1 MCCCKNTYFTIY
13 AHISLQIPRKMQL
26 ITQIFIF
33 TDSKTHLQFT
43 IYHCNSFYRLN
54 MNMYFICCVR
64 FYICQRGPFPKGC
77 STCALN
83 LQLIQMLKWSH
94 RNKRGRVR
102 CKMKGTWTLITEK
115 YYFKVI
121 YCPPN
126 GVRNQRNCKILAH
139 FGALGTPPNPHMYTF
154 PIFSAVV

>member
-1 MCCCKNTYFTIY
+1 MY
-13 AHISLQIPRKMQL
+13 AHISLQIPRKMHL

-33 TDSKTHLQFT
+33 TDYKTHLQFT
-43 IYHCNSFYRLN
+43 IYHCNIFYQLN
-54 MNMYFICCVR
+54 MNVYVISYVR

-115 YYFKVI
+115 YI
-121 YCPPN
+121 
-126 GVRNQRNCKILAH
+126 ILRWSTAPQMESEISEIVN
-139 FGALGTPPNPHMYTF
+139 FWRILGLWEHPLAPICTPTLF
-154 PIFSAVV
+154 LLL